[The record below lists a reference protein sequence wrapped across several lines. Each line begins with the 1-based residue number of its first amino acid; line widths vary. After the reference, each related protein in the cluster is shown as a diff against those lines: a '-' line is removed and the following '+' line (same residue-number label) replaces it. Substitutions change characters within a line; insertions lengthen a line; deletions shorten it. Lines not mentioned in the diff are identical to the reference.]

1 MRRIRSRAGRRG
13 KPLSRGRSPRK
24 VKGMT
29 MSPTDPQDDS
39 LTRTVSGQ
47 EPAAERKKIRT
58 FTILH
63 TNDMHSNLIGVG
75 PASEYSPMTLNDDR
89 IR

>member
-1 MRRIRSRAGRRG
+1 
-13 KPLSRGRSPRK
+13 
-24 VKGMT
+24 
-29 MSPTDPQDDS
+29 MSSIDPQHDP
-39 LTRTVSGQ
+39 LTGTVGGE
-47 EPAAERKKIRT
+47 EPAAEQKRVPS